1 MEIVRTLNQKQFE
14 RMYGIVSNAKD
25 VEYFLESGVLL
36 RECDKVCDYYTKNG
50 TFYEPFYIEYVDY
63 EVGEKK
69 SEFLGFE
76 IL

>member
-14 RMYGIVSNAKD
+14 RMYGVVSNAKD

-36 RECDKVCDYYTKNG
+36 REEDKVCDYYTKNG
-50 TFYEPFYIEYVDY
+50 IFYEPFWIEYVDY

-69 SEFLGFE
+69 REFLGFE